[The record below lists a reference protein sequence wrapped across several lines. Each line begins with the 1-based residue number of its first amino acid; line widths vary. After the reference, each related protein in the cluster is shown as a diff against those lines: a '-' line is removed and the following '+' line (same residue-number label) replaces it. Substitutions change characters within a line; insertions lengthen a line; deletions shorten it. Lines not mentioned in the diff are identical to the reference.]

1 MTATPGSGGSSAP
14 MRPICMVAFCASRL
28 RIYDAL
34 AVMLGGSSHLD
45 HLDTESLAVSGMS
58 VISA

>member
-1 MTATPGSGGSSAP
+1 MTTTPGPADLRRP
-14 MRPICMVAFCASRL
+14 MRPICIVAFCASRL
-28 RIYDAL
+28 CIYDAL

-45 HLDTESLAVSGMS
+45 HLDTESLAVPDMS